1 MTRRPPIAPRGRGG
15 ADAPAAPARPARRH
29 SGIPGPGAIA
39 PGPGMPSAGAAKDF
53 ERGAAGLQTRRA
65 ALEILVRVESHAAF
79 ADVMLGHRLAAFA
92 PPDRRLLTRLVLGT
106 LAWRG
111 RLDYE
116 LARLCTQPLEKLEL
130 SVLGAL
136 RLGLFQMRHLSRVPV
151 HAAVDTA
158 VSLAREAA
166 GRGAGGLANAVLR
179 RAARGV
185 VAMPDRSADE
195 VEYLAVAYS
204 HPRWLAACFVEWF
217 GMARAEALMAAD
229 NEAAPNVMRLNLA
242 RGTREEI
249 VARMAADGIGISSSD
264 RLPETAVLE
273 SAADFDS
280 DSYRAGLFHPQSEA
294 SQLVA
299 RMLAPPAGATVIDCA
314 AAPGGKTT
322 HLAELAEA
330 RGRVVGLDLNLRGL
344 KAARDLA
351 RRLGHRNV
359 AFARADIAIARP
371 LRNESAG
378 FVLLDA
384 PCTGTGTLR
393 EHPEIKWR
401 LVADDFR
408 RMAEVQRPMLE
419 NAAALVRPGG
429 VIVYAVCSLAPQEG
443 PGVVRGFLAEHPEFA
458 LERPPAAQLAP
469 WLQSDGTMA
478 TSPER
483 GGLDGFFAA
492 RMRRR

>member
-1 MTRRPPIAPRGRGG
+1 MTHRPPNLPGVGSG
-15 ADAPAAPARPARRH
+15 ADASAVPT
-29 SGIPGPGAIA
+29 PGA
-39 PGPGMPSAGAAKDF
+39 P
-53 ERGAAGLQTRRA
+53 ERGATGLAARRA
-65 ALEILVRVESHAAF
+65 ALEILGRVESHAGF
-79 ADVMLGHRLAAFA
+79 ADVMLGHRLTAFA

-106 LAWRG
+106 LAWRA

-116 LARLCTQPLEKLEL
+116 LAQLCSQPLAKLDL
-130 SVLGAL
+130 AVRGAL
-136 RLGLFQMRHLSRVPV
+136 RLGLFQMRHLDRVPA
-151 HAAVDTA
+151 HAAVDTS
-158 VSLAREAA
+158 VSLARETA
-166 GRGAGGLANAVLR
+166 GRGAGGFVNAVLR
-179 RAARGV
+179 RAARGA
-185 VAMPDRSADE
+185 VAMPARSADE
-195 VEYLAVAYS
+195 IGYLAIAYS

-217 GMARAEALMAAD
+217 GVARAEALMAAN

-242 RGTREEI
+242 RGSREKI
-249 VARMAADGIGISSSD
+249 VARMRADGIGIQYGD
-264 RLPETAVLE
+264 RLQETAVLE
-273 SAADFDS
+273 GVADFGS
-280 DSYRAGLFHPQSEA
+280 ESYRAGLFHPQAEA

-299 RMLAPPAGATVIDCA
+299 RMLAPSAGATVIDCA

-322 HLAELAEA
+322 HLAELADG
-330 RGRVVGLDLNLRGL
+330 RGRIVALDLNLHGL

-351 RRLGHRNV
+351 RRLGHRNIV
-359 AFARADIAIARP
+359 FANADLAAAAP
-371 LRNESAG
+371 LRAESAG

-401 LVADDFR
+401 LAASDFG
-408 RMAEVQRPMLE
+408 RMAELQRVMLE

-443 PGVVRGFLAEHPEFA
+443 HGVVRGFLAEHPEFA
-458 LERPPAAQLAP
+458 IERPSSAHLAR
-469 WLQSDGTMA
+469 WLQGDGTMA

>member
-1 MTRRPPIAPRGRGG
+1 MTRRPPIAPRGRDG
-15 ADAPAAPARPARRH
+15 ADAPAALARPACRH
-29 SGIPGPGAIA
+29 GGTPAPGASA
-39 PGPGMPSAGAAKDF
+39 PGAETSSAG
-53 ERGAAGLQTRRA
+53 A
-65 ALEILVRVESHAAF
+65 ALEILVRVDSHAAF

-136 RLGLFQMRHLSRVPV
+136 RLGLFQMRQLTRVPP

-166 GRGAGGLANAVLR
+166 GRGAGGLVNAVLR
-179 RAARGV
+179 RATRGV
-185 VAMPDRSADE
+185 VPMPDRTTDE
-195 VEYLAVAYS
+195 LGYLAVAYS
-204 HPRWLAACFVEWF
+204 HPRWLVGRFVEWF
-217 GMARAEALMAAD
+217 GVARAEALMAAD

-242 RGTREEI
+242 RGSREEI
-249 VARMAADGIGISSSD
+249 VARMAADGIGISSGG

-299 RMLAPPAGATVIDCA
+299 RMLAPSAGATIIDCA

-322 HLAELAEA
+322 HLAELAGT
-330 RGRVVGLDLNLRGL
+330 RGTVVALDLNLRGL

-351 RRLGHRNV
+351 RRLGHRNIL
-359 AFARADIAIARP
+359 FARADIAAGPP
-371 LRNESAG
+371 LRRESAG

-393 EHPEIKWR
+393 EHPEIRWR
-401 LVADDFR
+401 LAADDFG

-443 PGVVRGFLAEHPEFA
+443 PDVVRGFIARHPEFA
-458 LERPPAAQLAP
+458 LERPQAAQLAP
-469 WLQSDGTMA
+469 WLQNDGTMA

-483 GGLDGFFAA
+483 GALDGFFAA